1 MIKNLKILLA
11 ATFLSTVIAV
21 GMYVDDK
28 KTTNSIEFKPLFENF
43 DEILPEISHINF
55 KSIADETIIQ
65 KIEGTWVVASAYNL
79 PANTD
84 LLSRFFIQLRE
95 GKLTEI
101 KTTNEKLYYKLGLD
115 NENKIELLLK
125 NSNGDNLYELNIGE
139 YNYKKPGTY
148 IKPPKTNQTYLA
160 SVNLSTDAGSY
171 YWVPNDLVNIG
182 SEQIKSIQIY
192 KDQLINLSKQEN
204 RLLHQNLP
212 QGFEEIDQDK
222 IDETLSI
229 LTDLQHNGYMLRKDL
244 PASSTF
250 DVRITLENNTVIF
263 MKMYDIEGEG
273 IYTTFDWN
281 YITDELQV
289 SKLIDLNLSG
299 SQLQLSVLSLRKDMA
314 YHIPQQVFDK
324 LNLKLRPL

>member
-1 MIKNLKILLA
+1 MIKSLKILLIL
-11 ATFLSTVIAV
+11 TFLSTILAL
-21 GMYVDDK
+21 GIYFEDK
-28 KTTNSIEFKPLFENF
+28 KDAQTIEFKPLFENF
-43 DEILPEISHINF
+43 DEILPEISQINF
-55 KSIADETIIQ
+55 KSIADQTVIE
-65 KIEGTWVVASAYNL
+65 KIDGTWVVSSAYNL

-95 GKLTEI
+95 GKLTEY
-101 KTTNEKLYYKLGLD
+101 KTSNEELYYKLGLD
-115 NENKIELLLK
+115 NENKIDLVLK
-125 NSNGDNLYELNIGE
+125 NSKGENLYELNIGE

-148 IKPPKTNQTYLA
+148 IKSSNTNQTYLA

-171 YWVPNDLVNIG
+171 FWVPNDLINIG

-192 KDQLINLSKQEN
+192 KDQLINLSKKEN
-204 RLLHQNLP
+204 QLLHQNLP

-222 IDETLSI
+222 IDEVLSV
-229 LTDLQHNGYMLRKDL
+229 LTDLQHNGYMLKKDL